1 MGVHDQFQQDTRNHW
16 DSFDRFFSDG
26 FFKNRQDS
34 FDEMARFPEQVREM
48 LGETFREPFSHS
60 WDSWYTNRFSA
71 KAGRIE
77 METDSQK
84 DAYVI
89 TLRIE
94 DLKDHRLN
102 LYIDEDGIRVEG
114 DFTRVDEK
122 KDLNGNTISRQESR
136 QSIVKR
142 FSIPE
147 DADYE
152 RAAVKNKKNRMII
165 TLPRRIR
172 S

>member
-1 MGVHDQFQQDTRNHW
+1 
-16 DSFDRFFSDG
+16 
-26 FFKNRQDS
+26 
-34 FDEMARFPEQVREM
+34 
-48 LGETFREPFSHS
+48 
-60 WDSWYTNRFSA
+60 
-71 KAGRIE
+71 